1 MLGVFTYNKAWR
13 VFILWMEERLQD
25 KQGICEYIEEAVAD
39 SRQEV
44 ILYFVVE
51 HGAYN
56 HPAWTLFFYNKF

>member
-1 MLGVFTYNKAWR
+1 
-13 VFILWMEERLQD
+13 MEERLQD

-56 HPAWTLFFYNKF
+56 HPA

>member
-1 MLGVFTYNKAWR
+1 
-13 VFILWMEERLQD
+13 
-25 KQGICEYIEEAVAD
+25 
-39 SRQEV
+39 V